1 MSEQKNY
8 VLPTPIIDCQE
19 EQTVKAL
26 AVRYG
31 QMQNLNLL
39 SKAGK
44 KLSGVVPTSIKNLT
58 KNVAGSISEAE
69 LYQQAMNV
77 IAEGFKVIEEQAA
90 KFSISEETIIKK
102 VNGIVPDNEITELD
116 EICLARSYDLARLVN
131 QYKSRD
137 LLAAAVEGGA
147 TGAFGFAGLPFN
159 LVLSTFLFYRAVQS
173 IAMFYGYDV
182 KNDTSE
188 LIIASEVF
196 VSALSPQKSGSSE
209 IGSLIGRIMLIS
221 ELTAVKQT
229 SKKTWEA
236 MASQGGIALL
246 LTQMRALAHK
256 SAKTALEKAGQKGLE
271 NSIFRRVFQQIGRGL
286 TKKSIQRVIPVVS
299 AAIGV
304 CFDTAQMHTV
314 LEFADVFYQKR
325 YLAEK
330 EIRIC
335 ALTEKVEED
344 YIDVA
349 YETASPINC

>member
-1 MSEQKNY
+1 MERKIY
-8 VLPTPIIDCQE
+8 VLPAPIIDCQE
-19 EQTVKAL
+19 KQTVKAL
-26 AVRYG
+26 AARYN
-31 QMQNLNLL
+31 QMQDPSFLA
-39 SKAGK
+39 KAGR
-44 KLSGVVPTSIKNLT
+44 KLSGVVPNSIKNLM
-58 KNVAGSISEAE
+58 KDVNGSISETE

-77 IAEGFKVIEEQAA
+77 IAEGFKILEEQAA
-90 KFSISEETIIKK
+90 KFTISEDTIIKK
-102 VNGIVPDNEITELD
+102 VNRIVLDNEITKLD

-131 QYKSRD
+131 KYKSQD
-137 LLAAAVEGGA
+137 ILVAAVEGGS

-182 KNDTSE
+182 KNDTAE

-229 SKKTWEA
+229 SKKTWAA

-271 NSIFRRVFQQIGRGL
+271 NSIFRRVFQQIGRKL
-286 TKKSIQRVIPVVS
+286 TQKSIQRAVPVVS

-304 CFDTAQMHTV
+304 FFDAAQMHTV

-335 ALTEKVEED
+335 ALTEKAEEG

-349 YETASPINC
+349 YETISPMN

>member
-1 MSEQKNY
+1 MSNY
-8 VLPTPIIDCQE
+8 ILPAPVIDAREKQAI
-19 EQTVKAL
+19 KAL
-26 AVRYG
+26 VARYS
-31 QMQNLNLL
+31 QMQNPNLI

-44 KLSGVVPTSIKNLT
+44 KLSGVVPKCVKNLT
-58 KNVAGSISEAE
+58 ENVTESISEAE

-77 IAEGFKVIEEQAA
+77 IGEGFKIIEEQAA
-90 KFSISEETIIKK
+90 RFSISEETIIKE
-102 VNGIVPDNEITELD
+102 VNGIVSDNEITKLD

-137 LLAAAVEGGA
+137 LIVVAVEGGA
-147 TGAFGFAGLPFN
+147 TGVFGFAGLPFN
-159 LVLSTFLFYRAVQS
+159 LVFSTFLFYRAVQS

-196 VSALSPQKSGSSE
+196 VGALSPQRSDGSE
-209 IGSLIGRIMLIS
+209 LGNLIGRIMLIG
-221 ELTAVKQT
+221 ELTTVKRT
-229 SKKTWEA
+229 SRKTWEA
-236 MASQGGIALL
+236 MASQGGLALL

-271 NSIFRRVFQQIGRGL
+271 NSIFRRVFQQIGSRL
-286 TKKSIQRVIPVVS
+286 TKKTIQKAIPFVS
-299 AAIGV
+299 AAIGA

-335 ALTEKVEED
+335 ALTEKVD
-344 YIDVA
+344 YMDVA
-349 YETASPINC
+349 YETVSPIN